1 MARPDARAPKG
12 ERASAAAPVHKGKN
26 VPVLGALS
34 LTGIVEARTIDG
46 SAEGQGVATFIQDV
60 LVPAL
65 RPGQSGLMENL
76 SAHTVEGSQEAMEAK
91 GARRA

>member
-12 ERASAAAPVHKGKN
+12 ERASAAAPVNKGKN

-34 LTGIVEARTIDG
+34 LPGLVEARTIDG
-46 SAEGQGVATFIQDV
+46 RAEGQVVATFMQDV

-76 SAHTVEGSQEAMEAK
+76 SAHKVAGIQEAMEAK